1 MKYWL
6 LTTEYPPAHGGGI
19 STYCR
24 CTAEM
29 LSDRGID
36 VTVIVADEQVTDQ
49 VLEFPGRDLT
59 VVRFNPAR
67 RSTPPELA
75 GTAGLSYAFYKIVEL
90 LVKEL
95 GTPDLIESQ
104 DYLGI
109 AYYLQQFK
117 LLGYPPYNDI
127 PILVTIHAPAF
138 VYLPYNDVPLYRFP
152 DFWTA
157 VIEKESI
164 RAADLVISP
173 SRFMSAEVAKDLDYQ
188 GRPPVILPYAFRP
201 CTGAALAASAASA
214 ASGALDA
221 SAAPAASAAS
231 GAPAAS
237 GALAAPIASAVSAA
251 SAAPA
256 VSAAPAAIQ
265 RNKIV
270 YYGKLSP
277 QKGTF
282 ELLKYFAALW
292 NEGFP
297 HPLYIIGGTDIV
309 YHPTQQTMGQLV
321 RRRYGDY
328 IGKGLLYLHGKID
341 PKNIP
346 DALADAHVVLLP
358 SIVDNL
364 PFACLETLACGK
376 IVLASI
382 QGGQREI
389 ITDGD
394 NGFLFDH
401 NEPDSFSEKL
411 KHILALPDDAIGR
424 IAQNA
429 RDTLARY
436 AYDVIAPRKLDILH
450 GLKASYH
457 PPVKFPYAHRE
468 RPRLSDG
475 QLPSGDLLSVVIPFY
490 NLGAYLD
497 EAVRSVLASTYQ
509 PLELIIVDDG
519 STERSSRAALDRWRS
534 HPQVTVLHQHNQGLS
549 SARNA
554 GARLAAGRFL
564 AFLDADDA
572 VMPDYYEKAIRVLRR
587 YDNVHFVGCWINYF
601 GGGMGIWPAFNPSP
615 PYVLAH
621 NPVNGSALVYKTA
634 SFLAGGLND
643 PQLKF
648 GLEDHESVISM
659 MDLGL
664 DGVVLPE
671 PLHRYRVRP
680 GSMIRRLNR
689 TKLLLAHGYIAEK
702 HKTYYAQYATGLV
715 QLLNCNGPGYFFENP
730 TLQLFVSA
738 GTDRPGGWRN
748 RLKQLARRNQKVKRV
763 LLTIKKKTDRL
774 WQKN

>member
-1 MKYWL
+1 
-6 LTTEYPPAHGGGI
+6 
-19 STYCR
+19 
-24 CTAEM
+24 M
-29 LSDRGID
+29 LADHGID
-36 VTVIVADEQVTDQ
+36 VTVIVADSDVHDQ
-49 VLEFPGRDLT
+49 LLEFPGRNLT
-59 VVRFNPAR
+59 IARFNPTR
-67 RSTPPELA
+67 RPVPAELA
-75 GTAGLSYAFYKIVEL
+75 GTAGLSYAFFRIVEL
-90 LVKEL
+90 LTQEL
-95 GTPDLIESQ
+95 GTPDIIESQ

-117 LLGYPPYNDI
+117 LLGYSPYVDI

-138 VYLPYNDVPLYRFP
+138 VYLPYNDVPVYRFP

-173 SRFMSAEVAKDLDYQ
+173 SRFMAAEVAKELDYQ
-188 GRPPVILPYAFRP
+188 GRPPVILPYAYRP
-201 CTGAALAASAASA
+201 CTPAGSTNTTIQAASQVPIQTPPSVPIQ
-214 ASGALDA
+214 
-221 SAAPAASAAS
+221 AAP
-231 GAPAAS
+231 
-237 GALAAPIASAVSAA
+237 PI
-251 SAAPA
+251 P
-256 VSAAPAAIQ
+256 IR

-282 ELLKYFAALW
+282 HLLDYFTQLW
-292 NEGFP
+292 NEGFT
-297 HPLYIIGGTDIV
+297 HPLHIIGGDDIV

-321 RRRYGDY
+321 RQRYGDY
-328 IGKGLLYLHGKID
+328 IRKGLLQLHGRID

-346 DALADAHVVLLP
+346 SALADAHVVLLP

-401 NEPDSFSEKL
+401 KDPETFGQKL
-411 KHILALPDDAIGR
+411 KHILELPDEDIDR
-424 IAQNA
+424 IRQNA
-429 RDTLARY
+429 RDTLSRY
-436 AYDVIAPRKLDILH
+436 DYDAIAPQKLDILH
-450 GLKASYH
+450 GLKANYR
-457 PPVKFPYAHRE
+457 PPAQFPYAHRP
-468 RPRLSDG
+468 RPRISDG
-475 QLPSGDLLSVVIPFY
+475 QLHSGDLLSVVIPFY

-497 EAVRSVLASTYQ
+497 EAVRSVLASTHQ
-509 PLELIIVDDG
+509 PLEIIIVDDG
-519 STERSSRAALDRWRS
+519 STERSSLATLDRWQN
-534 HPQVTVLHQHNQGLS
+534 HPHVTIIHQQNAGLS
-549 SARNA
+549 AARNS
-554 GARLAAGRFL
+554 GARKAAGRFL

-587 YDNVHFVGCWINYF
+587 YGNVHFVGCWVQYF
-601 GGGMGIWPAFNPSP
+601 GGAVGLWPAFNPSP
-615 PYVLAH
+615 PYLLAH
-621 NPVNGSALVYKTA
+621 NPVNGSALVYKTT
-634 SFLAGGLND
+634 SFLTAGLND
-643 PQLKF
+643 PRLEF
-648 GLEDHESVISM
+648 GLEDHESVINM
-659 MDLGL
+659 MDHGL

-702 HKTYYAQYATGLV
+702 HKDYYTPYATELV
-715 QLLNCNGPGYFFENP
+715 QLLNCNGPGYFYENP

-738 GTDRPGGWRN
+738 GTDRPGSWRN
-748 RLKQLARRNQKVKRV
+748 RLKQLARRNQRVKRV
-763 LLTIKKKTDRL
+763 LLSIKKKTDRL
-774 WQKN
+774 WQKS